1 MLRLHDTATGT
12 VRPLEL
18 RDPGKVSMYV
28 CGPTVYDLPHLG
40 HGRYS
45 LVFDVLRRYL
55 SFTGLDVRYV
65 SNVTDVDDNI
75 INRAAAEGRTEPEVA
90 LEYEDRWW
98 EAMDA
103 LGVLR
108 PSDTPHATAYVDH
121 MVALVADLYDRG
133 AAYETPDGVYLSVDA
148 VDGYGLLARQPL
160 DSLRAG
166 ARVEA
171 VEGKRSPLDFA
182 LWKKAK
188 AGEPSWESPW
198 GPGRPGW
205 HTECVVMSL
214 DLLGDGFDLHGGG
227 QDLAFPHHEN
237 ERAQAVAEG
246 RPFARHWVHNGWVMV
261 GGEKMSKSLGNF
273 TSLTDLLARSDPRAY
288 RLLVL
293 RSHYRSPIEVT
304 EDTVADAEKGLAR
317 LDALARRF
325 SLADPLADAD
335 PVVSGHG
342 PATATVVDPAEVD
355 RFCARMDDDL
365 DTPGALAGIFD
376 LVNRANAAADTAGKG
391 GAAADAAG
399 ETGEAETLA
408 QTAAVLCA
416 ALGLR
421 LRAAADEVDDET
433 AGLVADRDRARADR
447 DWARADAIRDRLVA
461 MGWIVEDGASGTT
474 VRR

>member
-1 MLRLHDTATGT
+1 VLQLHDTATGT
-12 VRPLEL
+12 VRPLAL
-18 RDPGKVSMYV
+18 RDPGRVSMYV

-55 SFTGLDVRYV
+55 SFCGLDVRYV

-75 INRAAAEGRTEPEVA
+75 INRAAEEGRTEPDVA
-90 LEYEDRWW
+90 AEYEARWW
-98 EAMDA
+98 DAIDA

-108 PSDTPHATAYVDH
+108 PTETPHATAYVPQ
-121 MVALVADLYDRG
+121 MVELVADLVARG
-133 AAYETPDGVYLSVDA
+133 AAYETDDGVYLSVDA
-148 VDGYGLLARQPL
+148 VPGYGLLARQPL

-166 ARVEA
+166 ARVDTVA
-171 VEGKRSPLDFA
+171 GKRSPLDFA
-182 LWKKAK
+182 LWKRAK
-188 AGEPSWESPW
+188 PGEPSWESPW

-214 DLLGDGFDLHGGG
+214 DLLGDDFDLHGGG

-237 ERAQAVAEG
+237 ERAQAIADG

-273 TSLTDLLARSDPRAY
+273 TSLTDLLARADARAY

-304 EDTVADAEKGLAR
+304 AETIADAEKGLAR

-325 SLADPLADAD
+325 SLADPLQIADLVVAGRGPAAGADAAD
-335 PVVSGHG
+335 V
-342 PATATVVDPAEVD
+342 E
-355 RFCARMDDDL
+355 RFRERMDDDL

-376 LVNRANAAADTAGKG
+376 LVNRANAAAD
-391 GAAADAAG
+391 AAANGDHAAAG
-399 ETGEAETLA
+399 EGTADEPAATLA
-408 QTAAVLCA
+408 RTVAVLCA
-416 ALGLR
+416 ALGLP
-421 LRAAADEVDDET
+421 LRGAAPADVDDET
-433 AGLVADRDRARADR
+433 RRLVDERDAARAAR
-447 DWARADAIRDRLVA
+447 DWGRADALRDALVA
-461 MGWIVEDGASGTT
+461 RGWIVEDGPTGTA